1 MPTGDGLLLRAPA
14 GWWGAEVVAG
24 VAAAASRFGN
34 GVVEV
39 TSRGSLQIRGLA
51 EDGAGRCAAALAAL
65 GIADSPPVLADPQAD
80 GETRRIA
87 AAIAAG
93 WPARLAP
100 KTSVVVD
107 GGEVLHLDEVPADLR
122 LRAMGAGRWLLGLS
136 GGRWM
141 EALDAEVAPDAALR
155 WLERIGT
162 GRARDLDLAGALPPP
177 APRPAAE
184 PVGQPAPGVLG
195 LAAPF
200 GSFEAGQLAALA
212 RLAPRATFRPAP
224 GRALLLIGVGP
235 GEAPAT
241 RDGAASL
248 GLVTRPDDPRRR
260 VIACPGRPACASAGA
275 ETRPLAALLALEG
288 RAGLLHLSGC
298 AKGCAHP
305 GAAEVTLVGRDGGFD
320 LVRRG
325 TARDP
330 AVAHLA
336 PAQVI
341 QEFAT

>member
-14 GWWGAEVVAG
+14 GWWGAAVVAG
-24 VAAAASRFGN
+24 IAEAASGFGN

-39 TSRGSLQIRGLA
+39 TSRGSLQIRGLDEA
-51 EDGAGRCAAALAAL
+51 GAGRCAAALAAL
-65 GIADSPPVLADPQAD
+65 GIADSPPVLADPLAD
-80 GETRRIA
+80 AGTRAIA

-93 WPARLAP
+93 WPAGLAP

-107 GGEVLHLDEVPADLR
+107 GGGVLHLDEVAADVR
-122 LRAMGAGRWLLGLS
+122 LRALGGAWLLGLS

-141 EALDAEVAPDAALR
+141 EDVSAEAAPGAALR
-155 WLERIGT
+155 WLARIGD

-177 APRPAAE
+177 APRPPAE
-184 PVGQPAPGVLG
+184 PVGEPAPGVLG

-200 GSFEAGQLAALA
+200 GSFEAAQLTALA

-235 GEAPAT
+235 DEAPAI
-241 RDGAASL
+241 RDGAAAL
-248 GLVTRPDDPRRR
+248 GLVTRPDDPRLR
-260 VIACPGRPACASAGA
+260 VIACPGQPACASALA
-275 ETRPLAALLALEG
+275 ETRKLAARLAAVAG
-288 RAGLLHLSGC
+288 RGTMHVSGC

-305 GAAEVTLVGRDGGFD
+305 ATAEVTLVGGAGGYG

-325 TARDP
+325 TARD
-330 AVAHLA
+330 ATSAYLTA
-336 PAQVI
+336 AQVLE
-341 QEFAT
+341 EFGA